1 MNDVTATGVVVSRWQ
16 YDGDTF
22 LRLISHRGRGD
33 PPNPDGKN
41 FDAFTLRFN
50 FFLQRQSEQPLPKR
64 GDKVRVRGLLQQ
76 RDVEETLETLLKHQL
91 QEGVRLTKQER
102 KALVETGNG
111 VRFRQSVTEVLVL
124 GWELLGGNGKDAAKP
139 VPEAANEPV
148 EEPEEKPKAE
158 PKTEVVAPVTPE
170 EAADPEPVKEPEP
183 EPAA

>member
-1 MNDVTATGVVVSRWQ
+1 MNDVTATGVVVSSWQ

-50 FFLQRQSEQPLPKR
+50 FFLQQQSEEPLPQR
-64 GDKVRVRGLLQQ
+64 GDKVRVHGLLQQ
-76 RDVEETLETLLKHQL
+76 RDVEETLESLLKHQL
-91 QEGVRLTKQER
+91 QAGVRLSQQER

-124 GWELLGGNGKDAAKP
+124 GWERLGGNGKSAAKRVAADKP
-139 VPEAANEPV
+139 VA
-148 EEPEEKPKAE
+148 EPEEEDEVAE
-158 PKTEVVAPVTPE
+158 VPE
-170 EAADPEPVKEPEP
+170 EVLEPEPVQEPEP
-183 EPAA
+183 EPEPEVRG

>member
-1 MNDVTATGVVVSRWQ
+1 MAMNDVTATGVVVSSWQ

-50 FFLQRQSEQPLPKR
+50 FFLRQQSEEPLPQR
-64 GDKVRVRGLLQQ
+64 GDKVRVHGLLQQ
-76 RDVEETLETLLKHQL
+76 RDVEETLESLLKHQL
-91 QEGVRLTKQER
+91 QAGVRLSRQER

-124 GWELLGGNGKDAAKP
+124 GWERLGGNGKSAAKP
-139 VPEAANEPV
+139 VAAGEAVA
-148 EEPEEKPKAE
+148 EPEEADEGAE
-158 PKTEVVAPVTPE
+158 VPQETPE
-170 EAADPEPVKEPEP
+170 PAPEPEP
-183 EPAA
+183 EV